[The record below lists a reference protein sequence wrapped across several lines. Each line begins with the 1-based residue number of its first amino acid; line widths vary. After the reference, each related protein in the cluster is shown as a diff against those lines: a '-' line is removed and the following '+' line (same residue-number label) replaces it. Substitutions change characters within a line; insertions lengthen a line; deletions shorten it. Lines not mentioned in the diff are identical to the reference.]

1 MKANTKSTDSMA
13 IMATPTEIKAESAP
27 SVHSNEIVCTLGD
40 LAGLTKA
47 VRDGDL
53 STIGDLCARL
63 FYLNSEQ
70 KSRVISHLIA
80 SQESRHPGERAS
92 CARCFQ
98 LQASSVIPNE
108 GETCGAQSR

>member
-1 MKANTKSTDSMA
+1 MKANAKSTDSVT
-13 IMATPTEIKAESAP
+13 IMATPTQVKVENAP
-27 SVHSNEIVCTLGD
+27 SVHSNAPSVHRNEIVCTLGD

-70 KSRVISHLIA
+70 ESRVISYLIA
-80 SQESRHPGERAS
+80 S
-92 CARCFQ
+92 
-98 LQASSVIPNE
+98 
-108 GETCGAQSR
+108 

>member
-1 MKANTKSTDSMA
+1 MKADTKSTDSMA
-13 IMATPTEIKAESAP
+13 IMATPTGIKGESAP
-27 SVHSNEIVCTLGD
+27 SAYSNEIVCTLGD
-40 LAGLTKA
+40 LAGLTRA

-53 STIGDLCARL
+53 STIGDLCSRL

-80 SQESRHPGERAS
+80 SQESRHPGGAS
-92 CARCFQ
+92 FARCFQ